1 MKDTLMMVLAIMT
14 FAAVPMVQLLAP

>member
-14 FAAVPMVQLLAP
+14 FATVPMVQLLAP

>member
-1 MKDTLMMVLAIMT
+1 MKDTLKMVLAIMT